1 MISKYIMKS
10 IDKVFLKIHQ
20 SIQVKD
26 SNISRKFK
34 HENRIND
41 AIEKGKDL
49 RAKHIFLNNL
59 F

>member
-1 MISKYIMKS
+1 MKS

-49 RAKHIFLNNL
+49 RAKDIFLNNL

>member
-1 MISKYIMKS
+1 MKF
-10 IDKVFLKIHQ
+10 IDKVLNKVFKKINNN
-20 SIQVKD
+20 IEIKD